1 MAMKLQTDKASP
13 RRYVLYLT
21 AWNVQAIHEGIV
33 VYAHEAG
40 WILNNAMCFSGQ
52 IPEDVKPDGLICR
65 HSHNPQLLAF
75 AQRLGVPTVGFED
88 DPRLPMPRVYFDE
101 EAIGAMAARHLI
113 ERGHPTLAFLHLH
126 FTPNQMARCDGFRRE
141 VERAGRRFVELAP
154 KTQPRTWHPAP
165 GPAWDWL
172 DERLQEIGTPVG
184 ILATNDQIARPLV
197 DALCALGYRIPED
210 VAVVGAENDPLVCD
224 IAAVPISS
232 VDTRTRLI
240 GYEAARLLDRI
251 MCGEVVDN
259 GVLRIAPGHVVTRDS
274 TDALAVANPHAACAL
289 RFIWD
294 HYRDP
299 IHINDIAA
307 GIPVTR
313 RRLQTLFQ
321 QELRRTM
328 QDEVTR
334 VRTAHACRLLARTS
348 LKVNAVA
355 QQSGFSTS
363 LHLHRTFQNLL
374 NTGPKAFREG
384 GCRIPDL
391 GVLPAS
397 AENAGA

>member
-1 MAMKLQTDKASP
+1 MHAVATPADLLQPIVAGTPPAQRRAIAKAITLLEST
-13 RRYVLYLT
+13 RADHRAQGDELLT
-21 AWNVQAIHEGIV
+21 A
-33 VYAHEAG
+33 
-40 WILNNAMCFSGQ
+40 
-52 IPEDVKPDGLICR
+52 
-65 HSHNPQLLAF
+65 LLPHTGNSL
-75 AQRLGVPTVGFED
+75 RLGISGVPGVGKSTFIES
-88 DPRLPMPRVYFDE
+88 LGV
-101 EAIGAMAARHLI
+101 HLI

-126 FTPNQMARCDGFRRE
+126 FPPNQMARCDGFRRE

-274 TDALAVANPHAACAL
+274 TDALAVANPHAAYAL

-355 QQSGFSTS
+355 QQSGLSTS